1 MSFTFSSILIDGMLC
16 FSRRRSNYNE
26 WYQACELQ
34 VPRPLA
40 EGRKGSQGLVPSR
53 PSRTPP
59 GEILSAVA
67 GSCHSEGEGESSPAL
82 TTVPSEFSVLS
93 SSS

>member
-1 MSFTFSSILIDGMLC
+1 MGC
-16 FSRRRSNYNE
+16 FVSAGRRSDYNE
-26 WYQACELQ
+26 WYRACELQ

-53 PSRTPP
+53 HSRTPP